1 MPRREVCVGRAVP
14 VIRVLVVD
22 DDAGIVDFVATLLE
36 SDGYE
41 VGRLTDP
48 TQVEKEL
55 ETSYHV
61 VVLDLMM
68 PEMDGLEVLKRIRAM
83 DSDVSVIMA
92 TGQPTLETAVVAM
105 KLDAVDYIRKPFEPE
120 DLRAAVER
128 VVKKKGLTRSPEELL
143 HRHIGETIRLLR
155 KERALTLKQLSRRT
169 GLSVSLLSQI
179 ERAESSASIGSLYRV
194 AGALDVKL
202 GRLFGDF

>member
-1 MPRREVCVGRAVP
+1 MGRAVP

-36 SDGYE
+36 NDGYE

-55 ETSYHV
+55 ETAYHV

-68 PEMDGLEVLKRIRAM
+68 PELDGLEVLRRIRAR

-92 TGQPTLETAVVAM
+92 TGQPSLDTAVVAM
-105 KLDAVDYIRKPFEPE
+105 KLDAVDYVRKPFEPE

-143 HRHIGETIRLLR
+143 NRHIGNTVRGLR
-155 KERALTLKQLSRRT
+155 TQHKLTLKQLATRT

-179 ERAESSASIGSLYRV
+179 ERAESSASVGSLYRV
-194 AGALDVKL
+194 AGALDVTL
-202 GRLFGDF
+202 ARLFGDF

>member
-1 MPRREVCVGRAVP
+1 MGRAVP

-36 SDGYE
+36 NDGYE

-55 ETSYHV
+55 ETPYHV

-68 PEMDGLEVLKRIRAM
+68 PQLDGIEVLRRIRAM
-83 DSDVSVIMA
+83 DSDVSVIMT
-92 TGQPTLETAVVAM
+92 TGQPSLETAVVAM
-105 KLDAVDYIRKPFEPE
+105 KLDAVDYVRKPFEPE

-143 HRHIGETIRLLR
+143 NRHIGETIRALR
-155 KERALTLKQLSRRT
+155 KDRKLTLKQLAHRT

-194 AGALDVKL
+194 ASALEVAL
-202 GRLFGDF
+202 ARLFGDF